1 MENNED
7 IISTNAKILYYILKV
22 STNLSKKKIKEIML
36 RYNVSTCT
44 YKYTF
49 SHSINIHLIVKKKK
63 STV

>member
-49 SHSINIHLIVKKKK
+49 SHSINIHL
-63 STV
+63 